1 MKQRFQ
7 VRKELVQA
15 IYTNLMRTESYDE
28 LLAAQDDPYGKSCL
42 EGVCATKKELDEAIS
57 QFIED
62 DDPNELYRI
71 DHAILLLAAY
81 ELKYRPDVPYKVVI
95 DQAIRL
101 AKTFSGDD
109 GFKLVNAVVD
119 RLAQQLNDQSNQ

>member
-15 IYTNLMRTESYDE
+15 IYTLLMRVESYDE
-28 LLAAQDDPYGKSCL
+28 LLMSQDDEYGKSCF
-42 EGVCATKKELDEAIS
+42 EGVYQTRDELNTAIE
-57 QFIED
+57 QYIKND
-62 DDPNELYRI
+62 KADELYTI
-71 DHAILLLAAY
+71 DQAILLLAAY

-101 AKTFSGDD
+101 AKIYGGDD
-109 GFKLVNAVVD
+109 GYKLVNAVVD
-119 RLAQQLNDQSNQ
+119 QLAKEMRPQES